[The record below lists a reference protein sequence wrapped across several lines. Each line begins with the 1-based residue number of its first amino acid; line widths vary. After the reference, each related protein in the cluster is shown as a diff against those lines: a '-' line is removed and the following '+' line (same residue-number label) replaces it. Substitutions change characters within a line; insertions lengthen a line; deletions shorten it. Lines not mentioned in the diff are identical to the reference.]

1 MHNRAV
7 IEEKGDGIAF
17 SLFKRRLS
25 SVMAFIMSR
34 HFLFIIS
41 AIVLIALAAC
51 SKGED
56 EQAAAPSGQTQEQS
70 AEPPAASIVEPAATD
85 KANGAD
91 GPDLIQALRENSGV
105 MTPEELAAAVERA
118 RNNAEAAAKAVGQN
132 AQQIKAAGDAAAT
145 AAQSSLEARQ
155 TP

>member
-1 MHNRAV
+1 
-7 IEEKGDGIAF
+7 
-17 SLFKRRLS
+17 
-25 SVMAFIMSR
+25 MSR

-85 KANGAD
+85 KANGANGAD